1 MFDRIKFVI
10 KPKSVRISV
19 DPFFANDYV
28 LYHERNGE
36 IRLLE
41 RDLEGFEITEDLCI
55 YDTNKGLQYDID
67 NKDDHFSVTV
77 EEMDLDTLLYL
88 GLPREAL
95 DQIILLKKRVIN
107 PR

>member
-1 MFDRIKFVI
+1 MFDRIKFQI
-10 KPKSVRISV
+10 QPKSVRVTV

-28 LYHERNGE
+28 LYHEVNGE

-41 RDLEGFEITEDLCI
+41 RDMEGFETSEDMCI
-55 YDTNKGLQYDID
+55 YDTSKEIQYDID
-67 NKDDHFSVTV
+67 KKENNFTITV
-77 EEMDLDTLLYL
+77 EEMDLDTLLFI

>member
-1 MFDRIKFVI
+1 MFDRIKFQI
-10 KPKSVRISV
+10 HPRSVRVSV

-28 LYHERNGE
+28 LYHEKDGE
-36 IRLLE
+36 IHLLE
-41 RDLEGFEITEDLCI
+41 RDLEGFETTEDMYI
-55 YDTNKGLQYDID
+55 YDTSKEIQYDID
-67 NKDDHFSVTV
+67 KKDDHFTVTV
-77 EEMDLDTLLYL
+77 EEMDLDTLLFI